1 MSISLSGS
9 NSISGLG
16 GNDTNFD
23 KVLEQLKHIESTQ
36 LRRLESWKSD
46 WNLRY
51 EAFGQVIEQVQAA
64 SNMLSSLTSKNNF
77 VTKNVNSSDA
87 NILTAVANASAQDVQ
102 HSINVTQVASNAI
115 WANTGHVFSSKEDVI
130 NDSGSAQQFR
140 FNYAGK
146 DYSINIPNKTSLE
159 SFVNLV
165 NNSTENPGIKVSLI
179 QTGSGYVFQVA
190 GKDTGAANDL
200 IIYHANLVGMDATGT
215 QSTWLTNN
223 SLDLSSNVTNPSSYI
238 FDLVL
243 ENGTKK
249 SVVVS
254 GDAGV
259 DELERLL
266 EQAAGTGLIEVSIG
280 SDGAMTIDG
289 VQSFSRRLATDKAY
303 TPASTWVGVGDN
315 VTALL
320 NRSGG
325 VADGLLPTDTL
336 TFTMTMDDGTTREFS
351 IAANATGKDLLVQMA
366 QATQGSSSAT
376 IGPNA
381 SGSWGLH
388 LAGVAG
394 VSCIDSNGNTV
405 DVATRLGI
413 STTAASGRDKNQTF
427 GGTLTA
433 STTLTFDDALLDKR
447 IDGNTDSSATGETLR
462 FTLVGDDG
470 STRYLE
476 IDGSMTNRQLMAKLQ
491 TDFGAT
497 ADATDPNKLTLAGV
511 KEFKLTTGSMPTG
524 NYSSKL
530 ESSISI
536 GTGATGSGTTYDP
549 ATQLFYD
556 NGTSLELEKAPDL
569 AYTITLNDG
578 TKVTVTAD
586 SGTSMQDVVGK
597 IQDALTT
604 GGYDAEAR
612 LVDVNG
618 DPWVDEATSGAAY
631 LELSNVQS
639 VSGPGVKGQ
648 VATSDNW
655 SIQRAANARFQVDN
669 WPVEMESETNSVSDV
684 IEGVIFSIQD
694 VGQARI
700 SVSTD
705 VTSVEQSIQNF
716 LDAINSVLLTINQL
730 TSYDEDKEVTSNDP
744 DDMGNSNYSSSGLT
758 NQKGG
763 LLMGNYGVQ
772 LFESRFTNLITSSP
786 AGFQSRTSANDLLS
800 GDVLATLANMGIKMD
815 TTSTSDTYGLFVI
828 APDSAIAELQSMD
841 AENYNNMITNN
852 LEAVVDFFCASGSG
866 SSSTADFRYGSHV
879 EGITKAGIYDVEYS
893 VDING
898 NIEWVKVGGVEAT
911 RDESQPGYYYSV
923 ASGDARGLSIVIDDL
938 TPDKVHTGEVRIKEG
953 LVQTVNSFLKSELT
967 FNDVKISAN
976 STDQQYKDAIA
987 LKSQNG
993 ALMVLRDNYKNIME
1007 NIDVKI
1013 EREQH
1018 RISLWE
1024 SRQKQIFANLETLL
1038 AQYSEKQST
1047 LESQLKQLGGND

>member
-200 IIYHANLVGMDATGT
+200 IVYHTNLVGMDATGT

-223 SLDLSSNVTNPSSYI
+223 SVDPSANVTNPSSYI

-249 SVVVS
+249 SITVS
-254 GDAGV
+254 GKADAAALKQR
-259 DELERLL
+259 LE
-266 EQAAGTGLIEVSIG
+266 EAAGTGLINVTIG
-280 SDGAMTIDG
+280 TDGAMTIDG
-289 VQSFSRRLATDKAY
+289 VQSFSRRLATDDAY
-303 TPASTWVGVGDN
+303 TPASTWVGVG
-315 VTALL
+315 VGEKLTAKL
-320 NRSGG
+320 NAAGG
-325 VADGLLPTDTL
+325 IAEGLTDTL
-336 TFTMTMDDGTTREFS
+336 TFTMTMDDGSKRQFS
-351 IAANATGKDLLVQMA
+351 IAADATGKDLLVQMA
-366 QATQGSSSAT
+366 QAAQGAGT
-376 IGPNA
+376 TNIGPNA
-381 SGSWGLH
+381 SGSWGLN

-394 VSCIDSNGNTV
+394 VSCTDNNGNTV
-405 DVATRLGI
+405 DVATKMGI
-413 STTAASGRDKNQTF
+413 ETTAASGVRQTF

-433 STTLTFDDALLDKR
+433 STTLTFDDAMLNKR
-447 IDGNTDSSATGETLR
+447 IDGKDSGTGETLR
-462 FTLVGDDG
+462 FTLVGLKDPTTGVD
-470 STRYLE
+470 RYIE
-476 IDGSMTNRQLMAKLQ
+476 IDGSKTNAELLQ
-491 TDFGAT
+491 MLKNYVGDTT
-497 ADATDPNKLTLAGV
+497 STNSVTVNGV
-511 KEFKLTTGSMPTG
+511 KELKLTTGSMATG
-524 NYSSKL
+524 NYTAKL
-530 ESSISI
+530 ESSIAI
-536 GTGATGSGTTYDP
+536 GTGATGTSSGYDP
-549 ATQLFYD
+549 TTQLFYSD
-556 NGTSLELEKAPDL
+556 DSGKLLLEKAPDL
-569 AYTITLNDG
+569 EYTITLNDG
-578 TKVTVTAD
+578 AKVTVTAA
-586 SGTSMQDVVGK
+586 SGTKMEDIISQMET
-597 IQDALTT
+597 ALANT
-604 GGYDAEAR
+604 GATVE
-612 LVDVNG
+612 LVDANG
-618 DPWVDEATSGAAY
+618 KAWVDEATSGAAY
-631 LELSNVQS
+631 LEFTNVQS

-648 VATSDNW
+648 VASSDNW

-716 LDAINSVLLTINQL
+716 LDAVNSVLLTINQL

-744 DDMGNSNYSSSGLT
+744 NDMGNSNYSSSGLT

-772 LFESRFTNLITSSP
+772 LFESRFTSLLTSSP
-786 AGFQSRTSANDLLS
+786 AGFQSRTTADDLLS

-815 TTSTSDTYGLFVI
+815 TTSTSNTYGLFVI
-828 APDSAIAELQSMD
+828 APDSGIAELKNLD